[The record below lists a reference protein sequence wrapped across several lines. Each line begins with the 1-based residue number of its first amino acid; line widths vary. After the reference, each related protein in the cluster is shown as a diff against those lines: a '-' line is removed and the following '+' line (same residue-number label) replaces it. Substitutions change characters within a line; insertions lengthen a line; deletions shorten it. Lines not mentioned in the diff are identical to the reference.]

1 MSRALGNDPLKQSL
15 FKKTDAPVSPAE
27 GDEEQ
32 RKIPSPA
39 EIAASAE
46 EATSPTVAATPVPEE
61 YRDPYPTPPA
71 PIRVQDVHDDII
83 DALPDEIEVIGFRL
97 GKREFGIDIRC
108 VQRVIPMVEVTS
120 VPQPLSFLEGV
131 IDLMGAIVP
140 VISLRRL
147 LGMQPLPH
155 TLRSHIIIAEHGERT
170 VGLIVDAVSDLI
182 QISKEVVDPPTNITP
197 LRHFLTGIARLH
209 ARILF
214 MLRIDRIMDIEREAE
229 ANAGISFEAGMP
241 LDEFEEKSEAEDGLS
256 EHEREILRR
265 RALMLSQ
272 RVEHEDMVTRQLL
285 TFSLAN
291 EWYGV
296 DTPNVRTIV
305 ASPDIISVPCAPPH
319 IRGVMNLRGEIL
331 TVVDLKRFFGLDAS
345 PYSGQNRVIV
355 ALQGDWQIGF
365 YVDSVFDVIDLPTS
379 SIELPLAT
387 IEKVRADFIEGEA
400 RLEDRLLGILKLETT
415 MNPRLSKGL
424 N

>member
-1 MSRALGNDPLKQSL
+1 
-15 FKKTDAPVSPAE
+15 
-27 GDEEQ
+27 
-32 RKIPSPA
+32 
-39 EIAASAE
+39 
-46 EATSPTVAATPVPEE
+46 
-61 YRDPYPTPPA
+61 
-71 PIRVQDVHDDII
+71 
-83 DALPDEIEVIGFRL
+83 
-97 GKREFGIDIRC
+97 
-108 VQRVIPMVEVTS
+108 
-120 VPQPLSFLEGV
+120 
-131 IDLMGAIVP
+131 
-140 VISLRRL
+140 
-147 LGMQPLPH
+147 
-155 TLRSHIIIAEHGERT
+155 
-170 VGLIVDAVSDLI
+170 
-182 QISKEVVDPPTNITP
+182 
-197 LRHFLTGIARLH
+197 
-209 ARILF
+209 
-214 MLRIDRIMDIEREAE
+214 
-229 ANAGISFEAGMP
+229 
-241 LDEFEEKSEAEDGLS
+241 
-256 EHEREILRR
+256 
-265 RALMLSQ
+265 MLSQ

-355 ALQGDWQIGF
+355 ALYGDWQIGF